1 VKKKIFKYIFTFSII
16 FNSASITF
24 SQEIN
29 ETKTFEIDN
38 IEIEFRGGKSY
49 EDSEIE
55 EIIASKEGDVFDLP
69 VYLKDVERIKKFYF
83 DHGFFDAVVDTAI
96 IYKYS
101 DDELDEKFIITENQR
116 YVYYEI
122 NYTGIDSIDT
132 STREKILRPAEK
144 ILYTGRFYTK
154 DSVTLELNRV
164 LNILF
169 NNGYATAISK
179 NPEVL
184 KYETNDPKLMN
195 KVNIV
200 LTFLPKFKYL
210 FGTTSVT
217 FPNKRYNIT
226 KEDILRELTYHENQV
241 YNKEEVVNSELNLS
255 KISLIDNPRIIIDSI
270 DSVSKKINLG
280 INAVINNKYDLT
292 PEVFGYYFQQ
302 VFYLGA
308 GISYSDKN
316 FLGGGRVLTSRLRF
330 YFHSFKDNRFE
341 FVNTIYQPFLFNNR
355 DISGTWNIGAE
366 YRLDELA
373 NVTQINN
380 SFGATYD
387 LPNYTYI
394 NKLNSKWEV
403 KNTKIILKQDI
414 IEDTLILKGFNANY
428 FTSTLSFG
436 AIHNSTNNIQFPFN
450 GYYQSY
456 EIEESGLLGGLVKRW
471 FNTAT
476 LSYFKFTNFNSV
488 YYNLS
493 NSEINVSSALAGKFS
508 TGLIMEYGDN
518 SFSINGQMV
527 ESDRVPNDKKF
538 VSGGSSSVRG
548 WGAKQLGIV
557 DEKKIGGNFIVES
570 SIEHRLR
577 PFLNANNNYIRDL
590 GFATFIDV
598 GNVWSEIGKFKFN
611 ELALAA
617 GGGIRYYTIIGAI
630 RFDIGLKIYDPQPGL
645 VGGSNWLFGKGA
657 NLKDKYN
664 FQFGIGNTF

>member
-1 VKKKIFKYIFTFSII
+1 MFVFSI
-16 FNSASITF
+16 FSTSISF
-24 SQEIN
+24 SQDKT
-29 ETKTFEIDN
+29 ETQTFEIDN
-38 IEIEFRGGKSY
+38 IEIEFKGS
-49 EDSEIE
+49 ESFETSEIE
-55 EIIASKEGDVFDLP
+55 QIIASKEGDIFELA

-83 DHGFFDAVVDTAI
+83 DRGFFDTVVDTVI
-96 IYKYS
+96 NYKYS
-101 DDELDEKFIITENQR
+101 DDELDEKFMITENKR

-122 NYTGIDSIDT
+122 NYVGIDSVDQT
-132 STREKILRPAEK
+132 TRERILSPADK
-144 ILYTGRFYTK
+144 LLYVGRFYTK

-164 LNILF
+164 LTVLF
-169 NNGYATAISK
+169 NNGYATATSK
-179 NPEVL
+179 SPEVL
-184 KYETNDPKLMN
+184 KYQTNDPKLKN

-200 LTFLPKFKYL
+200 LTFLPKFRYL
-210 FGTTSVT
+210 FGITTVS
-217 FPNKRYNIT
+217 FPKKRYNVT

-241 YNKEEVVNSELNLS
+241 YSKEEVVNSELNLS
-255 KISLIDNPRIIIDSI
+255 KISLIDNPRIVIDSI
-270 DSVSKKINLG
+270 DNVSKKVNLA

-292 PEVFGYYFQQ
+292 PEIFGYYFQQ
-302 VFYLGA
+302 VFYFGA
-308 GISYSDKN
+308 GVSYSDKN
-316 FLGGGRVLTSRLRF
+316 FLGGGRVLTSSLRF
-330 YFHSFKDNRFE
+330 YFHSFKDNRLE

-355 DISGTWNIGAE
+355 NISGTWNIGAE

-394 NKLNSKWEV
+394 NKLNSKWEI
-403 KNTKIILKQDI
+403 KNTKVILKQDI
-414 IEDTLILKGFNANY
+414 VEDTLILKGFDVNY
-428 FTSTLSFG
+428 FTSTISFG
-436 AIHNSTNNIQFPFN
+436 AIHNSTNNIQFPFK

-456 EIEESGLLGGLVKRW
+456 EIEESGLLGGLVRKW

-476 LSYFKFTNFNSV
+476 LSYFKFTNFNSA
-488 YYNLS
+488 YFNLS
-493 NSEINVSSALAGKFS
+493 NNEINVSSALAGKFS
-508 TGLIMEYGDN
+508 TGIILEYGDN
-518 SFSINGQMV
+518 SFSINGQTV

-557 DEKKIGGNFIVES
+557 EDKRIGGNFIIES

-577 PFLNANNNYIRDL
+577 PFLTANNTYMRDL

-598 GNVWSEIGKFKFN
+598 GNAWSDIGKFKFN

-645 VGGSNWLFGKGA
+645 VGGSNWLFGKGGH
-657 NLKDKYN
+657 LKDKYN